1 MLDFLLNYS
10 PVFVGG
16 ELLLGLSLG
25 MFGVALA
32 NTVRERYAVWV
43 PLKNRTAN
51 RLECRLIFRVSAL
64 GQPSRRAICACGRH
78 SELRNLLLIDRRR

>member
-1 MLDFLLNYS
+1 MERQRDTPMLDFLLNHS

-43 PLKNRTAN
+43 PLKKSEREPA
-51 RLECRLIFRVSAL
+51 RVQIDL
-64 GQPSRRAICACGRH
+64 PRQRAWPA
-78 SELRNLLLIDRRR
+78 E

>member
-1 MLDFLLNYS
+1 MLDFLLNHS

-43 PLKNRTAN
+43 PLKK
-51 RLECRLIFRVSAL
+51 
-64 GQPSRRAICACGRH
+64 SRREPAPVQ
-78 SELRNLLLIDRRR
+78 IDLPRQRAWPAE

>member
-1 MLDFLLNYS
+1 MLDFLLNHS

-32 NTVRERYAVWV
+32 NTVRERYTVWV
-43 PLKNRTAN
+43 PLTK
-51 RLECRLIFRVSAL
+51 
-64 GQPSRRAICACGRH
+64 SRRSRVQVQ
-78 SELRNLLLIDRRR
+78 IDLPHQRAWPAE

>member
-1 MLDFLLNYS
+1 MLDFLLNHS
-10 PVFVGG
+10 PVFLGG

-43 PLKNRTAN
+43 PLKKSQRSTA
-51 RLECRLIFRVSAL
+51 RVQIDL
-64 GQPSRRAICACGRH
+64 PRQRAWPA
-78 SELRNLLLIDRRR
+78 E